1 MNVLYLTET
10 KSLRVLPLETV
21 LDEMLNDGATPG
33 NLKYL
38 AQNLDAQGFDI
49 GKIDGVSYA
58 VIQLELKDFTISIQ
72 TKDKPAY
79 KGAKDYSHI

>member
-21 LDEMLNDGATPG
+21 LDKMLNDGATPG

-49 GKIDGVSYA
+49 GKIDGVSYTI
-58 VIQLELKDFTISIQ
+58 IQLELKDFTISIQ
-72 TKDKPAY
+72 TKDKLAY
-79 KGAKDYSHI
+79 KGTEDYSSL

>member
-1 MNVLYLTET
+1 MKVLHLSET
-10 KSLRVLPLETV
+10 KSLRVLDITTV
-21 LDEMLNDGATPG
+21 LDEMLNDGATPKQ
-33 NLKYL
+33 LKYL
-38 AQNLDAQGFDI
+38 AESLDAQGFDI

-72 TKDKPAY
+72 TKDKPAF

>member
-1 MNVLYLTET
+1 MKVLYLSET
-10 KSLRVLPLETV
+10 KSLRVLDITTV

-38 AQNLDAQGFDI
+38 AQNLNAQGFDI

-58 VIQLELKDFTISIQ
+58 VIQLEFTDFTISIQ
-72 TKDKPAY
+72 AKDKLAY
-79 KGAKDYSHI
+79 KSAKDYSHI